1 MRQISDML
9 PGDFILH
16 QNYPN
21 PFNGSTKIR
30 FEISK
35 KGTVSIGI
43 FDITGKKLVELV
55 NKQFTSGEY
64 EVDYT
69 SNDNS
74 SGVYFY
80 SLSVDGTILDTKKM
94 IVLK

>member
-1 MRQISDML
+1 M
-9 PGDFILH
+9 
-16 QNYPN
+16 
-21 PFNGSTKIR
+21 
-30 FEISK
+30 
-35 KGTVSIGI
+35 SIEI
-43 FDITGKKLVELV
+43 FDITGRKLVDLV

-69 SNDNS
+69 TNENS

>member
-1 MRQISDML
+1 
-9 PGDFILH
+9 
-16 QNYPN
+16 
-21 PFNGSTKIR
+21 
-30 FEISK
+30 
-35 KGTVSIGI
+35 
-43 FDITGKKLVELV
+43 VELV

-69 SNDNS
+69 TNENS

>member
-1 MRQISDML
+1 MRQISDIL

-30 FEISK
+30 FEINK

-80 SLSVDGTILDTKKM
+80 SLSVDGILMDTKKM

>member
-1 MRQISDML
+1 M
-9 PGDFILH
+9 
-16 QNYPN
+16 
-21 PFNGSTKIR
+21 
-30 FEISK
+30 
-35 KGTVSIGI
+35 
-43 FDITGKKLVELV
+43 ELV

-80 SLSVDGTILDTKKM
+80 SLSVDGILMDTKKM